1 MITGKDVEH
10 YAELG
15 RIAITAT
22 EKKSLVKDFEK
33 ILEYVKKLNE
43 VDTKHVK
50 PMNGGVFFYNRV
62 RSDTVDLERKSDK
75 VNEVAR
81 VTRAFPKSKDGYL
94 EVPPVFTE

>member
-15 RIAITAT
+15 RVAVTAA
-22 EKKSLVKDFEK
+22 EKKTLAKDFEK

-43 VDTKHVK
+43 VNTKGIE
-50 PMNGGVFFYNRV
+50 PMNGGVFFYNRL
-62 RSDTVDLERKSDK
+62 RSDTVDLERKLDK
-75 VNEVAR
+75 VNETARVAR
-81 VTRAFPKSKDGYL
+81 SFPKSKDGYL

>member
-15 RIAITAT
+15 RIAITAI
-22 EKKSLVKDFEK
+22 EKKALAKDFEK

-43 VDTKHVK
+43 VDTTNVI
-50 PMNGGVFFYNRV
+50 PMNGGVFFYNRL
-62 RSDTVDLERKSDK
+62 RSDAVDLERRSDK
-75 VNEVAR
+75 VNETAR
-81 VTRAFPKSKDGYL
+81 VTHSFPKSKDGYL